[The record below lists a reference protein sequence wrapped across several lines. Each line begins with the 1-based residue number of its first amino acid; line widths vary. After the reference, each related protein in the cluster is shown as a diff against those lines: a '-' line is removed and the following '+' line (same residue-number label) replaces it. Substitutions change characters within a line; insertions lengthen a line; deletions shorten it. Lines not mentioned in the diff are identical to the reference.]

1 MPSSSGRGQGDVRT
15 NGSMLVDHITLT
27 LSPNSALLVKYLA
40 EGLDPKNKTQIQ
52 ISGTVS
58 GKTKEKPGLETTGPG
73 GNKRCT
79 IKTKIGTRP

>member
-15 NGSMLVDHITLT
+15 NGSMPVDHMTLT
-27 LSPNSALLVKYLA
+27 LSPNSAPPVKYLA
-40 EGLDPKNKTQIQ
+40 EGLGPKNKTQTQ

-58 GKTKEKPGLETTGPG
+58 GKTKEKPGLGTTGLG

-79 IKTKIGTRP
+79 TKTKFGTRP